1 MSKLTHFAV
10 VEFDQVGDVA
20 AANLIAAE

>member
-10 VEFDQVGDVA
+10 VELDHVGDVA